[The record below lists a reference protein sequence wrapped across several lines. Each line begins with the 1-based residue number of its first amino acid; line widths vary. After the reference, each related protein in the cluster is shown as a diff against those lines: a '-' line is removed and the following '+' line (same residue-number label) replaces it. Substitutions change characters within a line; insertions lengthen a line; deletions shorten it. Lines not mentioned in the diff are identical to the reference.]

1 MSDSTQWKGKIVLA
15 AIMWL
20 LLLAIGAVAWKLVI
34 APKRELREQEQAR
47 LLEKDAKAKADQTLA
62 ATSGTSRYRYELK
75 LGLDNFS
82 GYAVLRSEAFRK
94 QLSDRGIRIQ
104 TVDDGAN
111 YTKRAADLQSGGLQ
125 LAAFPADALLKQFA
139 DKEYPAATIVAIV
152 DETRGADAML
162 AYKSKYPD
170 IDQLNRS
177 NVRFVL
183 VGDSPSETLA
193 RVVMQDFGLDQ
204 LGSQNI
210 IALQSPE
217 ALMERYRAATPQ
229 SDEVYVTWEPYVSQM
244 LSNDQLHVLVDSSRF
259 TGYIVDT
266 LVVSRDFLL
275 KNGPVVESIL
285 EAYFTALYSFREES
299 DLVKLLLEDAKQTKQ
314 ELSEAQA
321 KRLVAGIQWKNTQE
335 NLAHFGK
342 RSGAVVHIEDMLTR
356 IAGVLSK
363 SGVIEESS
371 SANAFTRYFYDRPIE
386 SLLNKN
392 FHPGLADERI
402 REESR
407 LQSLSETQWAG
418 LVTVGTL
425 SVPELV
431 FLRGSSTLTEASK
444 RTLDDLVQKLQA
456 WPQYYLII
464 KGNASQAGDMQAN
477 LALAQQRGDAAM
489 KYLLGQGIPAERMRV
504 VTGEITGQTR
514 VTFVVGQIPY

>member
-1 MSDSTQWKGKIVLA
+1 
-15 AIMWL
+15 
-20 LLLAIGAVAWKLVI
+20 
-34 APKRELREQEQAR
+34 
-47 LLEKDAKAKADQTLA
+47 
-62 ATSGTSRYRYELK
+62 
-75 LGLDNFS
+75 
-82 GYAVLRSEAFRK
+82 
-94 QLSDRGIRIQ
+94 
-104 TVDDGAN
+104 
-111 YTKRAADLQSGGLQ
+111 
-125 LAAFPADALLKQFA
+125 
-139 DKEYPAATIVAIV
+139 
-152 DETRGADAML
+152 
-162 AYKSKYPD
+162 
-170 IDQLNRS
+170 
-177 NVRFVL
+177 
-183 VGDSPSETLA
+183 
-193 RVVMQDFGLDQ
+193 MQDFGLDQ
-204 LGSQNI
+204 VGSQNI

-229 SDEVYVTWEPYVSQM
+229 TDEVYVTWEPYASQM
-244 LSNDQLHVLVDSSRF
+244 LSNDQMHVLVDSSRF
-259 TGYIVDT
+259 TGYIIDT

-314 ELSEAQA
+314 ELSEEQA

-342 RSGAVVHIEDMLTR
+342 RSGAVVHIEDMLAR
-356 IAGVLSK
+356 ISGVLSK
-363 SGVIEESS
+363 SGAIEEST

-407 LQSLSETQWAG
+407 LQSLSEAQWDG